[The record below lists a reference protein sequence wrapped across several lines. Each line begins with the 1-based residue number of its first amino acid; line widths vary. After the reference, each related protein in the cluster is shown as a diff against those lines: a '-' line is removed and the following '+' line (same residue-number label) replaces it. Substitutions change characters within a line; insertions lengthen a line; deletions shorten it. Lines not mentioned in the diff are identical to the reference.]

1 MKGLSVAAIVLIAA
15 VLAAEAQR
23 RPARTQ
29 ARPAAQA
36 AAREARQTAI
46 VMDESLSVLRD
57 RPSLFGNAVQRMRR
71 GRRVQIIGST
81 EADGVRFLRV
91 SAPPS
96 TTGWVQADAVFL
108 RSSGA
113 DEERFVRLV
122 TAADGF
128 SQIDLAIHF
137 LNFYTT
143 SEHRPSIL
151 LLLGDLLEDTATRLT
166 REANNRLNRR
176 EMAATAA
183 PLHSYYLNYVSLD
196 RYRRIGIR
204 FLFNPETR
212 SYHYDG
218 AAWMELTRNHAGTK
232 EAEEAAKR
240 LDELQQKMERTGES

>member
-1 MKGLSVAAIVLIAA
+1 
-15 VLAAEAQR
+15 
-23 RPARTQ
+23 
-29 ARPAAQA
+29 
-36 AAREARQTAI
+36 
-46 VMDESLSVLRD
+46 MDESLSVLRD
-57 RPSLFGNAVQRMRR
+57 RPSLYGNALQRMRR
-71 GRRVQIIGST
+71 GRRVQILGTT
-81 EADGVRFLRV
+81 EADGVRFYRI

-96 TTGWVQADAVFL
+96 STGWVQADAVFL
-108 RSSGA
+108 RSNSS
-113 DEERFVRLV
+113 DEERFAQLV
-122 TAADGF
+122 TAAEGF

-183 PLHSYYLNYVSLD
+183 PLHSYYLNYVALD

-204 FLFNPETR
+204 FLFNPATR

-218 AAWMELTRNHAGTK
+218 AAWMELTREHAGTK
-232 EAEEAAKR
+232 EAAEATARLEE
-240 LDELQQKMERTGES
+240 LSQKMQRVTAN